1 MPFSNL
7 MRVPASLLFV
17 NFLLAS
23 FIVVHPARAQD
34 HYPSKPIR
42 MVVAFAVGGSSDIV
56 ARLLS
61 VKMADI
67 LGQQVL
73 VDNRPGAGGNIG
85 TDLVAKAP
93 ADGHTILLGSAS
105 AFAFNPG
112 LYRNMPFDPIK
123 DFIQV
128 GQSGITNY
136 AFVVHK
142 DVAAKN
148 IAELVAMVK
157 AAPGKYTYGTPG
169 IGTVPHLCTE
179 EFKRMAGGLDIT
191 HVPYRGAG
199 PVMNDLVA
207 GQITMALDAVPTSIP
222 QIQGGTIRAIA
233 NGSITRARALAE
245 IPTVDEQGIKGFDC
259 YVWFG
264 LFTPAKTPPAIV
276 AKLNSALNTALRE
289 PTIAKRLNEMNIEML
304 PHTTPETFKSYVEG
318 EVAKWVPIGKSLG
331 MKLD

>member
-1 MPFSNL
+1 M
-7 MRVPASLLFV
+7 LLRILAIG
-17 NFLLAS
+17 LLAGLS
-23 FIVVHPARAQD
+23 VPRPAAAQD
-34 HYPSKPIR
+34 TYPTKPIR
-42 MVVAFAVGGSSDIV
+42 MIVAFAVGGTNDIL

-61 VKMADI
+61 VKMAET

-85 TDLVAKAP
+85 TDLVAKATP
-93 ADGHTILLGSAS
+93 DGYTILLGSAS

-112 LYRNMPFDPIK
+112 LYSRMPFDPIK

-128 GQSGITNY
+128 GQSGVTGY

-142 DVAAKN
+142 DVAARN
-148 IAELVAMVK
+148 VADLIAMVK
-157 AAPGKYTYGTPG
+157 ASPGKYTYGTPG

-222 QIQGGTIRAIA
+222 QIEAGAIRAIA
-233 NGSITRARALAE
+233 NGSITRSPALGG
-245 IPTVDEQGIKGFDC
+245 IPTVDEQGVKGFDC

-264 LFTPAKTPPAIV
+264 MFVPAKTPPAIV
-276 AKLNSALNTALRE
+276 AKLNRALNLALND
-289 PTIAKRLNEMNIEML
+289 PAIAKRLSELNIQML
-304 PHTTPETFKSYVEG
+304 PHTTPETFSAYVQA
-318 EVAKWVPIGKSLG
+318 EVAKWVPIGKALG
-331 MKLD
+331 AKLD